1 MTPAHGGT
9 PGLLIE
15 LSPLVLLIVGAI
27 VVWRRS
33 RGAESEA
40 PLAGDEAAVEEERGD
55 RE

>member
-1 MTPAHGGT
+1 MIPAHGGT

-15 LSPLVLLIVGAI
+15 LSPLLLLLVGAI

-33 RGAESEA
+33 RGEDSEA
-40 PLAGDEAAVEEERGD
+40 PGAGDEAAVEQERGD